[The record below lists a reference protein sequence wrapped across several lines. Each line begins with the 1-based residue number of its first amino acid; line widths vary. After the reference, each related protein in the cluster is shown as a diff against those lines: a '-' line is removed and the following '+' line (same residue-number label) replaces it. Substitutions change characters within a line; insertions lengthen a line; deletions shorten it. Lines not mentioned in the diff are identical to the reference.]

1 MPNTL
6 IKVLLT
12 LAVLVTAVAAA
23 ASILM
28 TRPQPERLQPA
39 EAVSAIRAITVVEE
53 PLTLTVQS
61 EGTVVPK
68 TTTELIP
75 EVSGK
80 IQWRSPNLV
89 VGGYFKA
96 GEPLLE
102 IDASDYEA
110 QAGLARARLIRAKA
124 DLEHSSYE
132 LKRLQTLVKGQLIS
146 QSNLENAVRAHKIAE
161 ATHLEATINLSLAD
175 RNLKRTVLT
184 APFEGLV
191 RAENIDVGQFI
202 REGVS
207 VATLYSSDAVEIR
220 LPIANHQLA
229 FLDLPASARGELSI
243 DIAPRIALYADYAGE
258 RFEWSG
264 HLARTEAQID
274 PESRMVTAVAR
285 INQNQQLPGT
295 PALQLGLFVV
305 AVVEGKRYDKVVRLP
320 RAALRNQNQVLIID
334 DQERLRYRTIDILR
348 LEQETVIVQGGLEAG
363 ERVNISPIQ
372 TVVDGMRVAV
382 SLTTPNQ
389 QG

>member
-1 MPNTL
+1 MPSTL

-132 LKRLQTLVKGQLIS
+132 LKRLQTLG
-146 QSNLENAVRAHKIAE
+146 
-161 ATHLEATINLSLAD
+161 
-175 RNLKRTVLT
+175 
-184 APFEGLV
+184 
-191 RAENIDVGQFI
+191 
-202 REGVS
+202 
-207 VATLYSSDAVEIR
+207 
-220 LPIANHQLA
+220 
-229 FLDLPASARGELSI
+229 
-243 DIAPRIALYADYAGE
+243 
-258 RFEWSG
+258 
-264 HLARTEAQID
+264 
-274 PESRMVTAVAR
+274 
-285 INQNQQLPGT
+285 
-295 PALQLGLFVV
+295 
-305 AVVEGKRYDKVVRLP
+305 
-320 RAALRNQNQVLIID
+320 
-334 DQERLRYRTIDILR
+334 
-348 LEQETVIVQGGLEAG
+348 
-363 ERVNISPIQ
+363 
-372 TVVDGMRVAV
+372 
-382 SLTTPNQ
+382 
-389 QG
+389 